1 MKITARVGDRV
12 HEVDVERVEKDFVVE
27 IDGESRTVNAD
38 KLEGDF
44 YSILSG
50 GVSYEVSVEVS
61 GDGYIVRHGAS
72 EQEVRFTDAS
82 RQAREMSGAKEGP
95 QTVESIMPGKVVRV
109 LVQEGDAVT
118 EGQGLVVVEA
128 MKMENEIESPKD
140 GKITEVK
147 VSPGQAVESGGALV
161 VVE

>member
-1 MKITARVGDRV
+1 MKITARVGDEV
-12 HEVDVERVEKDFVVE
+12 HEVQIERQDGNFAIE
-27 IDGESRTVNAD
+27 IDGENRLVNAH

-44 YSILSG
+44 YSILSDG
-50 GVSYEVSVEVS
+50 SSYEVSVEVA
-61 GDGYIVRHGAS
+61 GDGYVVRHGAS
-72 EQEVRFTDAS
+72 EQQVRFTDPS
-82 RQAREMSGAKEGP
+82 RQAREMSGAQEGP

-109 LVQEGDAVT
+109 LVKPGDTVT

-140 GKITEVK
+140 GKVTEVK
-147 VSPGQAVESGGALV
+147 VEPGQAVESGGALI

>member
-1 MKITARVGDRV
+1 MKITARVGDAV
-12 HEVDVERVEKDFVVE
+12 HEVNVERREKDYLVE
-27 IDGESRTVNAD
+27 IDGESRLVNAD

-61 GDGYIVRHGAS
+61 GDGYIIRHGAS
-72 EQEVRFTDAS
+72 EQQVLFTDAG
-82 RQAREMSGAKEGP
+82 RQAREMSGAREGP
-95 QTVESIMPGKVVRV
+95 QTVESVMPGKVVRV
-109 LVQEGDAVT
+109 LVKVGDQVT
-118 EGQGLVVVEA
+118 EGQGLLVVEA

-147 VSPGQAVESGGALV
+147 VEPGQTVESGAALV

>member
-1 MKITARVGDRV
+1 MKITARVGEAV
-12 HEVDVERVEKDFVVE
+12 HEVNVERVEKDFVVE
-27 IDGESRTVNAD
+27 IDGETRTVNAD

-44 YSILSG
+44 YSILSE
-50 GVSYEVSVEVS
+50 GVSYEVSVEVA
-61 GDGYIVRHGAS
+61 GDGYIIRHGAS
-72 EQEVRFTDAS
+72 EQQVRFTDPS

-95 QTVESIMPGKVVRV
+95 QIVESVMPGKVVRV
-109 LVQEGDAVT
+109 LVKAGDTVT

-128 MKMENEIESPKD
+128 MKMENEIVSTKD
-140 GKITEVK
+140 GKVTEIK

>member
-1 MKITARVGDRV
+1 MKITARVGDAV
-12 HEVDVERVEKDFVVE
+12 QEVNIERRDKDFLVE
-27 IDGESRTVNAD
+27 IDGESRLVNAD

-50 GVSYEVSVEVS
+50 GKSYEVSVEVA
-61 GDGYIVRHGAS
+61 GDGYIIRHGAS
-72 EQEVRFTDAS
+72 EQQVRFTDAS

-95 QTVESIMPGKVVRV
+95 QTVESMMPGKVVRV
-109 LVQEGDAVT
+109 LVKAGDRVT

-140 GKITEVK
+140 GKVTEVK
-147 VSPGQAVESGGALV
+147 VEPGQAVESGGALV

>member
-1 MKITARVGDRV
+1 MKITARVGDAV
-12 HEVDVERVEKDFVVE
+12 HEVNIERMEKDFQVE
-27 IDGESRTVNAD
+27 IDGESRLVNAN

-44 YSILSG
+44 YSILSD

-61 GDGYIVRHGAS
+61 GDGYTIRHGAS
-72 EQEVRFTDAS
+72 EQQVLFTDPS

-95 QTVESIMPGKVVRV
+95 QTVESLMPGKVVRV
-109 LVQEGDAVT
+109 LVKAGDTVT

-140 GKITEVK
+140 GKVTEVK
-147 VSPGQAVESGGALV
+147 VEPGQAVESGGALV

>member
-1 MKITARVGDRV
+1 MKITARVGDAV
-12 HEVDVERVEKDFVVE
+12 QEVNIERRDKDFLVE
-27 IDGESRTVNAD
+27 IDGESRLVNAN

-50 GVSYEVSVEVS
+50 GKSYEVSVEVA
-61 GDGYIVRHGAS
+61 GDGYIIRHGAS
-72 EQEVRFTDAS
+72 EQQVRFTDAS

-95 QTVESIMPGKVVRV
+95 QTIESMMPGKVVRV
-109 LVQEGDAVT
+109 LVKAGDRVT

-140 GKITEVK
+140 GKVTEVK
-147 VSPGQAVESGGALV
+147 VEPGQAVESGGALV